1 MDTCLRSYEAA
12 IGRGNERKPATK
24 VEDAMRP
31 RHVVFALL
39 LLFGAFAAAANC
51 TLGPSGGPSDEAA
64 INACLARGGVVALN
78 PGTYNIANKG
88 VYVGVDGTTLR
99 SADPANPARLRA
111 VPGMQYPLVVVR
123 DRRFVTIDSIV
134 LDGNKESDPTAP
146 RRRFCGRRDGV
157 DFDQYRPYNLRI
169 LNSRDIL
176 VTGITSMNAPCGT
189 GLEIAATNFTI
200 QRSTVKSNG
209 SNTGPNDRNYVWADG
224 ITVLR
229 CNGGKVIDNVIEDN
243 TDVDLIVGGIG
254 TAALA
259 NPCIVTG
266 NRIAH
271 REQYAFAGLML
282 EHFVDGGGIF
292 GTSRFANNTITNYR
306 APGDGIGFGIM
317 VGHHAWATGCTGACA
332 YDVSGGIIE
341 GNTVTGAYINLVVDG
356 VRNVTIRNNILNAP
370 AGTTL
375 AWAVQPAC
383 FKTSTTPA
391 KPPRP
396 LNYTAAHY
404 EGGIVPP
411 GGEMW
416 AFENDDCVNL
426 APGCTAQ
433 CCSATECDDGDPC
446 TFDSCLNGA
455 CRHALRPGP
464 RCNDGFRR
472 SGR

>member
-1 MDTCLRSYEAA
+1 M
-12 IGRGNERKPATK
+12 
-24 VEDAMRP
+24 
-31 RHVVFALL
+31 LL
-39 LLFGAFAAAANC
+39 LLCAFNAAANC

-64 INACLARGGVVALN
+64 INACLARGGVVTLN

-88 VYVGVDGTTLR
+88 IYVGVDGTTLR

-123 DRRFVTIDSIV
+123 DRRGVTIDSVV
-134 LDGNKESDPTAP
+134 LDGNKESDPTAA

-229 CNGGKVIDNVIEDN
+229 CNGGKVIDNIIEDN

-254 TAALA
+254 TGLA
-259 NPCIVTG
+259 NSCTVTG

-282 EHFVDGGGIF
+282 EHFNDGGGIF
-292 GTSRFANNTITNYR
+292 GTSRFANNTITNHR

-317 VGHHAWATGCTGACA
+317 VGHHAWAVGCSGPCP
-332 YDVSGGIIE
+332 YDVTGGIIE
-341 GNTVTGAYINLVVDG
+341 ANTVTGAYINLAVDG
-356 VRNVTIRNNILNAP
+356 VRNTIIRNNTLSAP

-375 AWAVQPAC
+375 AWAVQPLC

-396 LNYTAAHY
+396 LNYTAAHHD
-404 EGGIVPP
+404 GGTVPP
-411 GGEMW
+411 GGEVW
-416 AFENDDCVNL
+416 AFDNDDCVNL

-446 TFDSCLNGA
+446 TLDSCFNGV
-455 CRHALRPGP
+455 CRYAQRPGP
-464 RCNDGFRR
+464 LCNDGFRR